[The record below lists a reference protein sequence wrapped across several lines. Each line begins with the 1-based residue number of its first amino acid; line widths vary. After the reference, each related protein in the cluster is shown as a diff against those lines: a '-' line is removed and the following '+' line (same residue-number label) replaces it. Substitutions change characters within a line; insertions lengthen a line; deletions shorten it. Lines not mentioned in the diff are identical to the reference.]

1 MADEES
7 VAELA
12 NAVDEKL
19 NADFSDKGITELS
32 KAEVAAKS
40 KTASAYDSLFSG
52 SKTEPFNIVKSYDW
66 CINHNNL
73 ANDIPVVYAQEYRQN
88 LSTFAASLNWT
99 FGRENSN
106 NSFNANIGKTDVLAP
121 YKSMYSYGP
130 VEATY
135 VFPYL
140 SDHSFELKNSF
151 GDKAQ
156 TGGSLLENLFE
167 RRMAMGGGVN
177 AGGLSANLSNLK
189 DLVSGLDSS
198 ETPSEGIYIERP
210 KFFQY
215 DASADSVSISF
226 TLYNTISVDKWQAHK
241 KFLEQFI
248 LKNLPWKETMFK
260 YKTPALYEVL
270 VPREKYFPVAYVSS
284 FSVKNR
290 GTSRRLSF
298 EGKPT
303 LVPEAW
309 DVTITFTSLL
319 LKSANLYQA
328 GLDLADKINISVK

>member
-1 MADEES
+1 M
-7 VAELA
+7 L
-12 NAVDEKL
+12 DEKSE
-19 NADFSDKGITELS
+19 ADFSDVGIAAVAW
-32 KAEVAAKS
+32 AEITS
-40 KTASAYDSLFSG
+40 ERKTNPAYDSLFSG

-73 ANDIPVVYAQEYRQN
+73 TNDIPVVYAQEYRQN

-99 FGRENSN
+99 FGRKNSN
-106 NSFNANIGKTDVLAP
+106 NSFNANINKTNVLAP
-121 YKSMYSYGP
+121 YTSMYSYGP

-140 SDHSFELKNSF
+140 SDHSFDLKNTF

-156 TGGSLLENLFE
+156 TGGSMLENLFE
-167 RRMAMGGGVN
+167 RRMAMGTGAN
-177 AGGLSANLSNLK
+177 AGGLFSNIDNIK
-189 DLVSGLDSS
+189 SLVQGLDSS
-198 ETPSEGIYIERP
+198 EAPSEGIYIERP

-215 DASADSVSISF
+215 DASADNVSISF

-248 LKNLPWKETMFK
+248 LKNLPWKESMFK
-260 YKTPALYEVL
+260 YKTPVLYEVL

-328 GLDLADKINISVK
+328 GLELADKISIKVN